1 MGYSAEDIN
10 KALEDI
16 NKVFDNQEVTDPGT
30 LYSSYLRFLDPKLL
44 KALPDKAVVEEIPV
58 EEAPVVET
66 EAPAPTTEVA
76 PEVTPSTLE
85 EDELFGTNEEID
97 AAREKKLGVPEVD
110 PADQTIPETPTV
122 VEDEFDGLEVVP
134 VSTITSPELVHTTP
148 TVFKSSNAPVQGSI
162 MKTISKSLE
171 SYSLKLMDMFSFVRE
186 TLGESAMSSLENIYN
201 NVTEALKTQDK
212 EALAKLKEEYLAV
225 FSGST
230 FALEQ
235 LDYIWNEQY
244 IKGKPD
250 ASIPFQEVAYVT
262 NSQFAIAY
270 KDEEVIVT
278 AVNKSTKELFTY
290 KAKVTGNVNDANQ
303 IEVKT
308 AKGALVYVKKSNIQ
322 PTKAMPI
329 NVRVNF
335 NQINSIMMTAVDRTS
350 GEIAKFNTNGE
361 KDAQGDTQLNVFVP
375 KQNAT
380 MIEVR
385 KSLAS
390 GQSVGHILPIH
401 AGARINTASAYRQG
415 KNSVYLTAS
424 VAGIDTSIQ
433 TVEPV
438 LEQPTQPTDAKAD
451 IERRRQ
457 EELLKWNEPNDARDE
472 EINARYDKE
481 LAALEQPIEPEVT
494 TNLTADEKAILSFDV
509 SALKNLE
516 SAAESLDQNTA
527 QEIDNAG
534 SCKL

>member
-1 MGYSAEDIN
+1 
-10 KALEDI
+10 
-16 NKVFDNQEVTDPGT
+16 
-30 LYSSYLRFLDPKLL
+30 
-44 KALPDKAVVEEIPV
+44 
-58 EEAPVVET
+58 
-66 EAPAPTTEVA
+66 
-76 PEVTPSTLE
+76 
-85 EDELFGTNEEID
+85 
-97 AAREKKLGVPEVD
+97 
-110 PADQTIPETPTV
+110 
-122 VEDEFDGLEVVP
+122 
-134 VSTITSPELVHTTP
+134 
-148 TVFKSSNAPVQGSI
+148 
-162 MKTISKSLE
+162 
-171 SYSLKLMDMFSFVRE
+171 
-186 TLGESAMSSLENIYN
+186 MSSLENIYN

-230 FALEQ
+230 FASEQ

-278 AVNKSTKELFTY
+278 AVNKGTKELFTY